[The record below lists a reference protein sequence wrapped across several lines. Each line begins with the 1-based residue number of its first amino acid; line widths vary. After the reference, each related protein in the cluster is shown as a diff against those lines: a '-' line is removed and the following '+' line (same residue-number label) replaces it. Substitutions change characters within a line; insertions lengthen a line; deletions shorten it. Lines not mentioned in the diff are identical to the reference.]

1 MIIDR
6 SHRVWFIGSLLALA
20 LAGLLYIPYAL
31 STVTGTSGGSTVGLI
46 YGSIGSAMMLFAG
59 LLGARKRFPT
69 WRVGRGTFW
78 MRAHLWIGFL
88 SFPFILLHA
97 GFRLGG
103 GPLTRTL
110 MTLFVVV
117 FVSGIFGA
125 ILQHFMPKVMTQ
137 RVPMETIYE
146 QIDRVLEQLVQEAG
160 LITADIGA
168 ALEQEMIQAEEAE
181 KLAPV
186 ASGPRKGSRAAVA
199 VAVADERTSGMVTTF
214 FESQL
219 KPFLMSRHS
228 QKHALANPAEA
239 APLFQQLRVLVPQT
253 LWPKFDDLENIC
265 EEKRQLER
273 QRRLHHFLHGWLLVH
288 IPASYALL
296 ILGAIHAIVAM
307 RF

>member
-1 MIIDR
+1 VIIDR

-20 LAGLLYIPYAL
+20 LAGLLYVPYAL
-31 STVTGTSGGSTVGLI
+31 TTVTGTSGGSAVGLM

-59 LLGARKRFPT
+59 LLGARKKFPT

-97 GFRLGG
+97 GFRMGG

-110 MTLFVVV
+110 MALFVVV
-117 FVSGIFGA
+117 FLSGIFGA
-125 ILQHFMPKVMTQ
+125 ILQHFIPQVMTQ
-137 RVPMETIYE
+137 RVTMETIYE

-160 LITADIGA
+160 LITADVGA
-168 ALEQEMIQAEEAE
+168 ALEQEMIQAEEEE

-186 ASGPRKGSRAAVA
+186 ASGGRKAGQASAP
-199 VAVADERTSGMVTTF
+199 VADERASGMVTTF

-228 QKHALANPAEA
+228 EKHALANPAEA

-296 ILGAIHAIVAM
+296 VLGAIHAVVAL

>member
-1 MIIDR
+1 VIIDR

-20 LAGLLYIPYAL
+20 LAALLYVPYAL
-31 STVTGTSGGSTVGLI
+31 TTVTGTSGGSAVGLM

-59 LLGARKRFPT
+59 LLGARKKFPT

-97 GFRLGG
+97 GFRMGG

-110 MTLFVVV
+110 MALFVVV
-117 FVSGIFGA
+117 FLSGIFGA
-125 ILQHFMPKVMTQ
+125 ILQHFIPQVMTQ

-160 LITADIGA
+160 LITADVGA
-168 ALEQEMIQAEEAE
+168 ALEQEMIQAEDEE

-186 ASGPRKGSRAAVA
+186 ASGGRKAGQASAP
-199 VAVADERTSGMVTTF
+199 VADERASGMVTTF

-228 QKHALANPAEA
+228 EKHALANPAEA

-296 ILGAIHAIVAM
+296 VLGAIHAVVAL

>member
-6 SHRVWFIGSLLALA
+6 SHRVWFMTSLLALL
-20 LAGLLYIPYAL
+20 LAGVLYIPYAL
-31 STVTGTSGGSTVGLI
+31 WNVTGTGGGSTVGLI

-59 LLGARKRFPT
+59 LLGARKKFPT
-69 WRVGRGTFW
+69 WRVGRATFW

-88 SFPFILLHA
+88 SFPFIVFHA
-97 GFRLGG
+97 GFRLGSG
-103 GPLTRTL
+103 ALTQIL
-110 MTLFVVV
+110 MALFLVV

-125 ILQHFMPKVMTQ
+125 VLQHYMPQVMTQ

-146 QIDRVLEQLVQEAG
+146 QIDRVLEQLLQEAG
-160 LITADIGA
+160 LIVAEISE
-168 ALEQEMIQAEEAE
+168 ALEQEMIRAEEAE

-186 ASGPRKGSRAAVA
+186 AGTRRKAAATVA
-199 VAVADERTSGMVTTF
+199 AADERTSRKVTSF

-219 KPFLMSRHS
+219 KPFLMSRS
-228 QKHALANPAEA
+228 IQKQALANPAQA
-239 APLFQQLRVLVPQT
+239 APLFQQLRVLVPQS
-253 LWPKFDDLENIC
+253 LWPKFEDLENIC

-273 QRRLHHFLHGWLLVH
+273 ERRLHHFLHGWLLIH

-296 ILGAIHAIVAM
+296 LLSAIHAVVAL

>member
-20 LAGLLYIPYAL
+20 LAALLYVPYAL
-31 STVTGTSGGSTVGLI
+31 TTVTGTSGGSAVGLM

-59 LLGARKRFPT
+59 LLGARKKFPT

-97 GFRLGG
+97 GFRMGG

-110 MTLFVVV
+110 MALFVVV
-117 FVSGIFGA
+117 FLSGIFGA
-125 ILQHFMPKVMTQ
+125 ILQHFIPQVMTQ

-160 LITADIGA
+160 LITADVGA
-168 ALEQEMIQAEEAE
+168 ALEQEMIQAEDEE

-186 ASGPRKGSRAAVA
+186 ASGGRKAGQASAP
-199 VAVADERTSGMVTTF
+199 VADERASGMVTTF

-228 QKHALANPAEA
+228 EKHALANPAEA

-296 ILGAIHAIVAM
+296 VLGAIHAVVAL

>member
-1 MIIDR
+1 
-6 SHRVWFIGSLLALA
+6 LLALA
-20 LAGLLYIPYAL
+20 LAGMLYVPYAL
-31 STVTGTSGGSTVGLI
+31 TTVTGTSGGSAVGLM

-59 LLGARKRFPT
+59 LLGARKKFPT

-97 GFRLGG
+97 GFRMGG

-110 MTLFVVV
+110 MALFVVV
-117 FVSGIFGA
+117 FLSGIFGA
-125 ILQHFMPKVMTQ
+125 ILQHFIPQVMTQ
-137 RVPMETIYE
+137 RVTMETIYE

-160 LITADIGA
+160 LITADVGA
-168 ALEQEMIQAEEAE
+168 ALEQEMIQAEEEE

-186 ASGPRKGSRAAVA
+186 ASGGRKAGQASAP
-199 VAVADERTSGMVTTF
+199 VADERASGMVTTF

-228 QKHALANPAEA
+228 ETHALANPAEA

-296 ILGAIHAIVAM
+296 VLGAIHAVVAL

>member
-1 MIIDR
+1 VIIDR

-20 LAGLLYIPYAL
+20 LAGLLYVPYAL
-31 STVTGTSGGSTVGLI
+31 TTVTGTSGGSAVGLM
-46 YGSIGSAMMLFAG
+46 YGSIGAAMMLFAG
-59 LLGARKRFPT
+59 LLGARKKFPT

-97 GFRLGG
+97 GFRMGG

-110 MTLFVVV
+110 MALFVVV
-117 FVSGIFGA
+117 FLSGIFGA
-125 ILQHFMPKVMTQ
+125 ILQHFIPQVMTQ
-137 RVPMETIYE
+137 RVTMETIYE

-160 LITADIGA
+160 LITADVGA
-168 ALEQEMIQAEEAE
+168 ALEQEMIQAEEEE

-186 ASGPRKGSRAAVA
+186 ASGGRKAGQASAP
-199 VAVADERTSGMVTTF
+199 VADERASGMVTTF

-228 QKHALANPAEA
+228 EKHALANPAEA

-296 ILGAIHAIVAM
+296 VLGAIHAVVAL